1 MKSYIVRNTGF
12 LLPTSKKNG
21 LLLSFVT
28 GFSSLTL
35 KIYEIIMHSLFD
47 YKLQLAQS
55 VLQLSGQPDSSTVA
69 RETHILKT
77 NIRLGQRINQ
87 PTSRLM
93 KCVYVHRLMPS
104 FAASDSYAV
113 FSFQITS

>member
-35 KIYEIIMHSLFD
+35 KIYEIIMHYSIANYNWRNLYYNSLGSQTV
-47 YKLQLAQS
+47 QLW
-55 VLQLSGQPDSSTVA
+55 PERHT
-69 RETHILKT
+69 
-77 NIRLGQRINQ
+77 
-87 PTSRLM
+87 
-93 KCVYVHRLMPS
+93 Y
-104 FAASDSYAV
+104 
-113 FSFQITS
+113 